1 MELLDI
7 TRIVI
12 AALYLAM
19 AFVSMFVFFTV
30 SVFAHKL
37 AASAGFIVSILWGAF
52 YLTLSFFSP
61 LDVDAVHVAS
71 LASRVIHLPTLAAL
85 GVVLFTVWKQSQTL
99 YVVKEKIESEEAL

>member
-7 TRIVI
+7 TRVVL
-12 AALYLAM
+12 AAMYLAM
-19 AFVSMFVFFTV
+19 GFVSMFVFFTV

-37 AASAGFIVSILWGAF
+37 AASAGFIVSVLWGTF

-61 LDVDAVHVAS
+61 LDGDAIHVAS

-99 YVVKEKIESEEAL
+99 YVVKEKIDPSEML